1 MIRKVMILALVLLAS
16 QGGAAPPLQDSVVAA
31 LGPKLY
37 RDGDVVEILD
47 VTATSP
53 NFEQGDS
60 VTVKGRAR
68 LQSQESA
75 NLCLLLTQ
83 TKGDGKEDTDRSQTV
98 TISKGL
104 QEFELKI
111 TIKHQGVLHLTYYQ
125 SSTGKPFGGTY
136 FGTAKQM
143 KEISKMDLSY
153 YLNR

>member
-1 MIRKVMILALVLLAS
+1 MRKVMIVAFVLLAS
-16 QGGAAPPLQDSVVAA
+16 QGIAAPPLQESVVPV
-31 LGPKLY
+31 LGPKVY

-53 NFEQGDS
+53 HFEQGDS

-75 NLCLLLTQ
+75 KLCLLLTQ
-83 TKGDGKEDTDRSQTV
+83 TKGDGREETDRLQTV
-98 TISKGL
+98 TISKGQ

-111 TIKHQGVLHLTYYQ
+111 TIKHQGMLHLTYYH
-125 SSTGKPFGGTY
+125 SGTGKPFGGTY

-153 YLNR
+153 YLN